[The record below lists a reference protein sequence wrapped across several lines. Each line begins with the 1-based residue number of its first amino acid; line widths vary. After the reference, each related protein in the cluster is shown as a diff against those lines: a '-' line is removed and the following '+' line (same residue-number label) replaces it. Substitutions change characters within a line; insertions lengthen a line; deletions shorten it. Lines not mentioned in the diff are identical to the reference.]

1 MSSGNGLGQQM
12 PSSTTS
18 GGANRP
24 ASKNR
29 RKEKSSVGVNQ
40 FGRTFFHPP
49 GGVSNG
55 PGGYDHNN
63 GPALIDHNQVLTQQ
77 QFNTT
82 SG

>member
-1 MSSGNGLGQQM
+1 M

-29 RKEKSSVGVNQ
+29 RKEKGSVGGVNQ

-55 PGGYDHNN
+55 PPGYEHANNNPGG
-63 GPALIDHNQVLTQQ
+63 GPALIDHN
-77 QFNTT
+77 
-82 SG
+82 